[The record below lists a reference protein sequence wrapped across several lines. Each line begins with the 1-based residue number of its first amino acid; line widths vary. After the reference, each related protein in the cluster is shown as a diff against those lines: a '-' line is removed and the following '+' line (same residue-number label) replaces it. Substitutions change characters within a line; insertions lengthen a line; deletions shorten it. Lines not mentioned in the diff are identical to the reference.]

1 MVELEEQ
8 ATGASRHII
17 ERPRLTHLLDE
28 TTARAIMLVAPAG
41 YGKTTLARQWLAK
54 RPHVWCAAR
63 PGWADPAALGT
74 EIIETAT
81 NLVPIDSRLQEWL
94 SARRSAG
101 DSARVADLLV
111 DDLSAWPEGIWFAID
126 DYQLLTPDAEHVID
140 RIRTV
145 PTLRLMLTS
154 RRRPVW
160 CRSRDVLYGEI
171 VEVETSMLKMND
183 AEAAQVL
190 RCVDEATAHD
200 FIKVAAGWPAI
211 IGLAS
216 FADREVVRDRSEL
229 PPELHNFVAQELFG
243 SVTVGAREGL
253 AQLSLLPSISVD
265 RANQLLGR
273 DGETVVREGRRVG
286 FLTDDRSGVLAMH
299 PLLREFLRRRIVD
312 LPEARRVQLVAGVVR
327 LLMGERKWDESFAVV
342 RQFDIPELLGDLL
355 QASLYELLDRGHLN
369 TVSMFIAAGRLRS
382 VDDAILNLADAE
394 LAFREGFHERSLRL
408 ARRVAEELPTR
419 SPLVSKAFALAGNS
433 AYFGD
438 ELPSAERA
446 FRRARELART
456 REDERRALWGLFLS
470 VLDQEDHAAA
480 ELLEEF
486 ERISGS
492 SPDELVRIQNG
503 RLHFGTRLGTLN
515 YGLSG
520 AEAVAGIVG
529 EATDPVV
536 RASFWHVYGAACRA
550 AADYPGA
557 LEATNNALREIT
569 DYDLSFGRG
578 HVYLI
583 RAGALTGTAAYDEA
597 LALLDEVAR
606 IATRNGDPYLQR
618 GERTNRCKIYLLMG
632 DAADA
637 VHSTDIEWKHVGSRG
652 QFAEFLAT
660 RAVALAA
667 GGARDSAVAE
677 LERAESLSHENEASA
692 LCTSARALFGLEQQ
706 NALTTMLPRIRETVS
721 RGILD
726 SLVFVFRLDRRLPRQ
741 VAQVP
746 ELRSVLQDALNV
758 IDAQPHTS
766 LDTRLVA
773 HDQTLSKAGLT
784 RRERDVLGL
793 VSAGKTNREIAQSLF
808 LSEST
813 VKVHVRHVLRKIGA
827 RTRTEAAIYA
837 LKTRQPEAQGEPP
850 ASGLGPDQAPR
861 A

>member
-1 MVELEEQ
+1 MVELEQ
-8 ATGASRHII
+8 QGTWASRHII
-17 ERPRLTHLLDE
+17 ERPRLTRLLDE
-28 TTARAIMLVAPAG
+28 TTARVIMLVAPAG

-74 EIIETAT
+74 KIIETAT
-81 NLVPIDSRLQEWL
+81 QRVPIDSQLQKWL

-101 DSARVADLLV
+101 DSARVADLLA
-111 DDLSAWPEGIWFAID
+111 DDLSAWPDQIWLAID

-140 RIRTV
+140 RMRTV
-145 PTLRLMLTS
+145 PSLRLVLTS

-160 CRSRDVLYGEI
+160 CRSRDLLYGEI
-171 VEVETSMLKMND
+171 FEVETSMLKMND

-190 RCVDEATAHD
+190 RSIDEETAHD

-243 SVTVGAREGL
+243 SVTGSARDGL
-253 AQLSLLPSISVD
+253 AQLSLLPSISID
-265 RANQLLGR
+265 RAKQLLGR
-273 DGETVVREGRRVG
+273 DGETVVLEGTRVG
-286 FLTDDRSGVLAMH
+286 FLTDDRSGVLAIH
-299 PLLREFLRRRIVD
+299 PLLREFLRRRIGE
-312 LPEARRVQLVAGVVR
+312 LPESRRVRLVAGVGR
-327 LLMGERKWDESFAVV
+327 LLMGERKWDEAFEVV

-355 QASLYELLDRGHLN
+355 QASLYELLDRGHLK
-369 TVSMFIAAGRLRS
+369 TVSSFIAAGRLRG

-408 ARRVAEELPTR
+408 ARCAAEELPAQ
-419 SPLVSKAFALAGNS
+419 SPLASKAFALAGNS

-438 ELPSAERA
+438 ALPSAKRA

-470 VLDQEDHAAA
+470 TVDQEDDSAA

-486 ERISGS
+486 ERVSGS

-515 YGLSG
+515 YGLLG

-529 EATDPVV
+529 EAKDPVV

-557 LEATNNALREIT
+557 LEATNNALREIAT
-569 DYDLSFGRG
+569 YDLSFGRA

-583 RAGALTGTAAYDEA
+583 RAGALTGTQEYDEA
-597 LALLDEVAR
+597 QALLDEVAR
-606 IATRNGDPYLQR
+606 IATRNGDAYLQR
-618 GERTNRCKIYLLMG
+618 GELTNRCKLYLLMG
-632 DAADA
+632 EMADAAHIA
-637 VHSTDIEWKHVGSRG
+637 NTEWPSVGSRG

-667 GGARDSAVAE
+667 GGGGRADANAA
-677 LERAESLSHENEASA
+677 LERAEGLSHENEASA
-692 LCTSARALFGLEQQ
+692 LCTSVRALFGLDQQ
-706 NALTTMLPRIRETVS
+706 NALITMLPRIRETVS

-726 SLVFVFRLDRRLPRQ
+726 PLVFVCRLDRRLPRQ

-746 ELRSVLQDALNV
+746 ELRSVLQETLNV
-758 IDAQPHTS
+758 IDAHPHS
-766 LDTRLVA
+766 ALDSRLPA
-773 HDQTLSKAGLT
+773 HEQALKEAGLT

-793 VSAGKTNREIAQSLF
+793 LSAGKTNREIAQSLF
-808 LSEST
+808 VSEST

-837 LKTRQPEAQGEPP
+837 LTKPRLEAQDETP
-850 ASGLGPDQAPR
+850 ASDVDPD
-861 A
+861 

>member
-17 ERPRLTHLLDE
+17 ERPRLTRLLDE
-28 TTARAIMLVAPAG
+28 TTARVIMLVAPAG
-41 YGKTTLARQWLAK
+41 YGKTTLARQWLAT

-74 EIIETAT
+74 EIIETAK
-81 NLVPIDSRLQEWL
+81 NRVPIDSQLQKWL

-101 DSARVADLLV
+101 DWARVADLLI
-111 DDLSAWPEGIWFAID
+111 DDLAAWPEEIWFAID

-140 RIRTV
+140 RLRIV
-145 PTLRLMLTS
+145 PTLRVVLTS

-160 CRSRDVLYGEI
+160 CRSRDLLYGEI
-171 VEVETSMLKMND
+171 FEVETSMLKMND
-183 AEAAQVL
+183 AEAALVL
-190 RCVDEATAHD
+190 RSIDEATAHS

-216 FADREVVRDRSEL
+216 FGDREVVRDRSEL
-229 PPELHNFVAQELFG
+229 PPELHNFIAQELFA
-243 SVTVGAREGL
+243 SVTASARDGL
-253 AQLSLLPSISVD
+253 AQLSLLPLISID
-265 RANQLLGR
+265 RATQLLGR
-273 DGETVVREGRRVG
+273 DGEAVVREGTRVG
-286 FLTDDRSGVLAMH
+286 FLTDDRSGVLAIH

-327 LLMGERKWDESFAVV
+327 LLMDGQKWDEAFEVV
-342 RQFDIPELLGDLL
+342 RQFDIPELLDDLL
-355 QASLYELLDRGHLN
+355 HASLYELLDRGQLN
-369 TVSMFIAAGRLRS
+369 TVSMFISAGRLRG
-382 VDDAILNLADAE
+382 VDDVILDLADAE

-408 ARRVAEELPTR
+408 AKRAAEDLPVR
-419 SPLVSKAFALAGNS
+419 SPLASKAFALAGNS

-438 ELPSAERA
+438 ALPSAERG

-470 VLDQEDHAAA
+470 VLDQEDDSAA

-486 ERISGS
+486 ERVSGS
-492 SPDELVRIQNG
+492 SSDELVRIQNG

-529 EATDPVV
+529 EARDPVV

-550 AADYPGA
+550 AADYPAA
-557 LEATNNALREIT
+557 LEATNNALREIAA
-569 DYDLSFGRG
+569 YDLSFGRA

-583 RAGALTGTAAYDEA
+583 RAGALTGTEAYDEA

-606 IATRNGDPYLQR
+606 IATRNGDTYLQR
-618 GERTNRCKIYLLMG
+618 GERTNRCKLYLLMG
-632 DAADA
+632 DTADA
-637 VHSTDIEWKHVGSRG
+637 AYITDIEWPHVGSRG

-667 GGARDSAVAE
+667 GGARDSAIAE
-677 LERAESLSHENEASA
+677 LERAEALTDENEASA
-692 LCTSARALFGLEQQ
+692 LCTSVRALFALEQQ
-706 NALTTMLPRIRETVS
+706 NELTAMLPRLRETVS
-721 RGILD
+721 RGVLD
-726 SLVFVFRLDRRLPRQ
+726 PLVFVFRLDRRLPRQ

-746 ELRSVLQDALNV
+746 ELRSVLQEALNV
-758 IDAQPHTS
+758 MDAQPHSPVDRFAAQEQALT
-766 LDTRLVA
+766 
-773 HDQTLSKAGLT
+773 KAGLT

-793 VSAGKTNREIAQSLF
+793 LCAGKTNREIAQSLF

-837 LKTRQPEAQGEPP
+837 LKKRQPEAQGEPR
-850 ASGLGPDQAPR
+850 ASHLDSD
-861 A
+861 